1 MCIRDRSGIEKI
13 IEFNLTD
20 EEKSAL
26 DNTLD
31 AVKKTVAETK
41 L

>member
-1 MCIRDRSGIEKI
+1 L
-13 IEFNLTD
+13 EFKLLPKEQEMLNG
-20 EEKSAL
+20 
-26 DNTLD
+26 TLE